1 MIVTTQFPD
10 LPPRPETAVNAAFRR
25 RFFARWGQ
33 ENSVFLASTKHAE
46 YGPMPTALSFKTVLE
61 GSATLML
68 ERRRV
73 VLEPGRFLLVNA
85 GQSYGVSIRSERPV
99 RCLSLH
105 FHPQLARELAA
116 GLGLDWAA
124 ALDGASR
131 ARQPLLRETLR
142 THEATLMPALQRI
155 SAAVQTAG
163 SEPESVEADFIELLA
178 ALLRQEQ
185 RQRAD
190 TLTAM
195 SAVRVSTREELARR
209 VGWATDFIHSAYAEP
224 IQLDDIA
231 AAAHLSKFH
240 LIRAFRELH
249 RCTPH
254 QFVQARRVEAAH
266 QLLANRSLDLETV
279 AAAAGFGSRWTLQR
293 ALRLHLGAT
302 GHALRAQRA
311 KPADDAPA
319 HPTRGCD

>member
-1 MIVTTQFPD
+1 MILTTQFPD

-33 ENSVFLASTKHAE
+33 ENSVFLASTRHAE

-61 GSATLML
+61 GSATLTL
-68 ERRRV
+68 GRRRV

-105 FHPQLARELAA
+105 FHPQLAREVATA
-116 GLGLDWAA
+116 RRLDWAA
-124 ALDGASR
+124 ALDGAAR

-142 THEATLMPALQRI
+142 AHEATLMPALRRI
-155 SAAVQTAG
+155 SAAVQAGG
-163 SEPESVEADFIELLA
+163 SEPGAVEADFIELLG

-185 RQRAD
+185 RRREDSLGA
-190 TLTAM
+190 L

-209 VGWATDFIHSAYAEP
+209 IGWATDFIHSAYTEP
-224 IQLDDIA
+224 VALDDIA

-240 LIRAFRELH
+240 LIRAFKQLQ

-254 QFVQARRVEAAH
+254 QFVQARRVEAA
-266 QLLANRSLDLETV
+266 QRLLAQGQPDLESV
-279 AAAAGFGSRWTLQR
+279 AAASGFGSRWTMQR
-293 ALRLHLGAT
+293 ALRRHLGAT
-302 GHALRAQRA
+302 GEQLRAA
-311 KPADDAPA
+311 GHA
-319 HPTRGCD
+319 HATA